1 MVEGT
6 DSLEFGLELAPG
18 DFQIVGLLGA
28 KPVAIG
34 ETEEA
39 AEAQVGIGSDGPT
52 SEDDLADAL
61 RRHADLFSKSVLRQ
75 TQGFE
80 EFLGEQLSRRYGIE
94 KVGHDGLLV
103 VVGYLN
109 ICGPRCRPTKA
120 DAILV
125 VDPNAPKPFAI
136 AR

>member
-39 AEAQVGIGSDGPT
+39 AEAQVGIGGDGPT

-61 RRHADLFSKSVLRQ
+61 RGNADFFREPVLR
-75 TQGFE
+75 
-80 EFLGEQLSRRYGIE
+80 
-94 KVGHDGLLV
+94 
-103 VVGYLN
+103 
-109 ICGPRCRPTKA
+109 
-120 DAILV
+120 
-125 VDPNAPKPFAI
+125 
-136 AR
+136 

>member
-1 MVEGT
+1 MARSAFLQAGRLVEGT

-75 TQGFE
+75 TQALWDREGRAWWPPS
-80 EFLGEQLSRRYGIE
+80 GSRLSEHLRAP
-94 KVGHDGLLV
+94 LLS
-103 VVGYLN
+103 N
-109 ICGPRCRPTKA
+109 ESRCDIGR
-120 DAILV
+120 
-125 VDPNAPKPFAI
+125 
-136 AR
+136 